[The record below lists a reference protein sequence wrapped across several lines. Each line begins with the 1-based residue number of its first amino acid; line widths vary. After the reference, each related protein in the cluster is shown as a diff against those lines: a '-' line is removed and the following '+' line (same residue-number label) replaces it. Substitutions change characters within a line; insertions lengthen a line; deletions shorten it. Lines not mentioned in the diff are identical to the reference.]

1 MSIFCSGK
9 AGGKQCFC
17 LLFVLVF
24 VFLCLRLPA
33 WADISLHKGKPAKYV
48 FVFVGDGLGIPHRQA
63 PEAFL
68 AAMEGKNFGDVKM
81 TMNTFP
87 VQGVTTT
94 YANDRFIIGSAAS
107 GTALASGFIT
117 NIGFIGM
124 GPDLKPVR
132 SIAHMAKEK
141 GMKVGIVSSVSIDHA
156 TPAAFYANQ
165 PHRSMYHE
173 IAHDLAD
180 SGFDYFGGGGF
191 RDPEGT
197 RSKAPKGDA
206 LEKARRNG
214 YAIATDRRAFE
225 RAKSGQS
232 LIAYNANLPDGK
244 ALPYAMDASEDDI
257 SLAEFTRKGI
267 ELLNNPKGFFMMVE
281 GGKID
286 WASHANDAAAT
297 IHDTLAFDAAIA
309 EAVAFARKHPKETLI
324 VVTGDHE
331 CGGMTIGFAGTKYE
345 SAHEILKNQKISFQ
359 RFETILADYR
369 KSHQGKTSFEDM
381 IPLVEANFGLKF
393 DGTGPM
399 GLKDYEIRSLKEA
412 FLHSM
417 AGLREKG
424 QGESYLLYGDYDPF
438 SIKVT
443 HILNQ
448 KAGIG
453 WTSYSHTGAPVI
465 TSAMG
470 VGEEV
475 FNGYYHQSDLG
486 KKLLSTMGFS
496 PRYADAAPGA
506 GDMRQAAVIG
516 F

>member
-1 MSIFCSGK
+1 MAC
-9 AGGKQCFC
+9 
-17 LLFVLVF
+17 
-24 VFLCLRLPA
+24 FLCLSPSV
-33 WADISLHKGKPAKYV
+33 WADTTLHKGKPAKYV
-48 FVFVGDGLGIPHRQA
+48 FLFVGDGLGIPHRQA

-68 AAMEGKNFGDVKM
+68 AAMEGKAFGDVKM

-87 VQGVTTT
+87 AQGVTTT

-107 GTALASGFIT
+107 ATALASGFTT

-124 GPDLKPVR
+124 GPDLRPVR

-180 SGFDYFGGGGF
+180 SGFDYFGGGGLK
-191 RDPEGT
+191 DSEGKK
-197 RSKAPKGDA
+197 SKAPKGDA
-206 LEKARRNG
+206 LEKARSKG
-214 YAIATDRRAFE
+214 YTIATDRKSFE
-225 RAKSGQS
+225 KVKPGQK
-232 LIAYNANLPDGK
+232 LIAWNANLPDGQ

-267 ELLNNPKGFFMMVE
+267 ELLNNSKGFFMMVE

-309 EAVAFARKHPKETLI
+309 EALAFAKKYPKDTLI

-331 CGGMTIGFAGTKYE
+331 CGGMSIGFAGTQYE

-359 RFETILADYR
+359 RFEDMLADYR
-369 KSHQGKTSFEDM
+369 KSHQGNVSFEDM
-381 IPLVEANFGLKF
+381 VPLVEANFGLKF
-393 DGTGPM
+393 DGSGPM

-412 FLHSM
+412 FVHSM

-496 PRYADAAPGA
+496 PRYADAAFETGEI
-506 GDMRQAAVIG
+506 RQAAAAG

>member
-1 MSIFCSGK
+1 MSVFRSGNGSGK
-9 AGGKQCFC
+9 GFF
-17 LLFVLVF
+17 LLFSALICGLVS
-24 VFLCLRLPA
+24 LGLPA
-33 WADISLHKGKPAKYV
+33 WADTALHKGKPARYV

-68 AAMEGKNFGDVKM
+68 AAMEGKAYGDVKM

-87 VQGVTTT
+87 AQGVTTT

-107 GTALASGFIT
+107 ATALASGFTT

-124 GPDLKPVR
+124 GPDLRPVR
-132 SIAHMAKEK
+132 SIAQMAKEK

-165 PHRSMYHE
+165 SHRSMYHE

-180 SGFDYFGGGGF
+180 SGFDYFGGGGLK
-191 RDPEGT
+191 DPEGKK
-197 RSKAPKGDA
+197 SKAPKGDA
-206 LEKARRNG
+206 LEKARSKG
-214 YAIATDRRAFE
+214 YTIATDRKSFE
-225 RAKSGQS
+225 KVKPGQK
-232 LIAYNANLPDGK
+232 LIAWNAKLPDGK
-244 ALPYAMDASEDDI
+244 ALPYAMDASGEDI

-267 ELLNNPKGFFMMVE
+267 ELLNNSKGFFMMVE

-297 IHDTLAFDAAIA
+297 IHDTLAFDAAID
-309 EAVAFARKHPKETLI
+309 EALAFAKKHPKDTLI

-331 CGGMTIGFAGTKYE
+331 CGGMSIGFAGTQYE

-359 RFETILADYR
+359 RFEDMLADYR
-369 KSHQGKTSFEDM
+369 KSHQGNVSFEDM
-381 IPLVEANFGLKF
+381 IPLVEANFGLMF

-448 KAGIG
+448 KAGIA
-453 WTSYSHTGAPVI
+453 WTSYSHTGSPVI

-496 PRYADAAPGA
+496 PRYADAAPEA
-506 GDMRQAAVIG
+506 GEIRQAAAG